1 MQYETMFGHKDQQS
15 QLGKGDESATFA
27 GQCQHRGTF
36 GDVVQVGLKQTV
48 LNGQAGCIISDKMA
62 YTRYGARLR
71 TGRSVAVRFQNLIF
85 SSASN
90 AQRDMEAHFK
100 CQVQPFRFPPNSAR
114 PEKPG
119 GVRWGTM
126 ILTCRL
132 ACDPWC
138 SVLAVSRPPSGN
150 HDSLPVPL
158 GGRAFGWPRSISYA
172 VPRRHRRTDWC
183 W

>member
-48 LNGQAGCIISDKMA
+48 LNRQAGCIISDKMA

-90 AQRDMEAHFK
+90 AQRDMEARRISNVK
-100 CQVQPFRFPPNSAR
+100 CS
-114 PEKPG
+114 
-119 GVRWGTM
+119 
-126 ILTCRL
+126 
-132 ACDPWC
+132 
-138 SVLAVSRPPSGN
+138 PSDFHRIQRG
-150 HDSLPVPL
+150 
-158 GGRAFGWPRSISYA
+158 PRNEEESDEE
-172 VPRRHRRTDWC
+172 P
-183 W
+183 